1 VPAAALLAPASATA
15 LAAVATTS
23 APAFFGSFASRGM
36 ATAPGPVLDG
46 EIEHATG
53 IER

>member
-1 VPAAALLAPASATA
+1 L
-15 LAAVATTS
+15 
-23 APAFFGSFASRGM
+23 FGSFASRGM
-36 ATAPGPVLDG
+36 ATAPGVVTDA